1 MYYQL
6 TETLIESTQADCLN
20 NSVPFIAVLTPE
32 EWKSDRDR
40 FGLELDMELDANPHK
55 ITKAES
61 NYYSITGSLSFIDMS
76 NIGGT
81 HSFATFVIYDKGI
94 IFVDHDGY
102 TADSIARLQ
111 RTRKWRYPCPERF
124 LYDFLAYTIA
134 DDLSILEL
142 EQPHEIHQIRNDLL
156 DLRSYYNQLINLAE
170 ELEDNELNLFEENN
184 LRFFH
189 LFGDRVD
196 RLQNIVQSLRDSST
210 QLLDLQ
216 KSQMDIKKN
225 RIATVLT
232 IFSTMFFPLSLITGW
247 YGMNFKNM
255 PELDHPMAYPII
267 IVVSLCII
275 AANLIYMKIKK
286 WL

>member
-1 MYYQL
+1 ML
-6 TETLIESTQADCLN
+6 L
-20 NSVPFIAVLTPE
+20 
-32 EWKSDRDR
+32 
-40 FGLELDMELDANPHK
+40 G
-55 ITKAES
+55 
-61 NYYSITGSLSFIDMS
+61 
-76 NIGGT
+76 
-81 HSFATFVIYDKGI
+81 
-94 IFVDHDGY
+94 
-102 TADSIARLQ
+102 RL
-111 RTRKWRYPCPERF
+111 F
-124 LYDFLAYTIA
+124 LGK
-134 DDLSILEL
+134 
-142 EQPHEIHQIRNDLL
+142 LL
-156 DLRSYYNQLINLAE
+156 FRLL
-170 ELEDNELNLFEENN
+170 
-184 LRFFH
+184 H